1 MKLAT
6 KPAPADA
13 AIAEL
18 LAKRWSARA
27 IDANIPVG
35 GEDLRRLLEAA
46 RWAPSCFGEEPWRY
60 LVWDRFKQ
68 PEAWQQA
75 LSCLAPSNQRWAKNA
90 PVLML
95 SVAVPTFRRNGKPNR
110 WAQHDVGA
118 ASENLCL
125 QAAALGLVAH
135 QMGGFDVDQAHERF
149 HIPRDHTCL
158 AMIAIGHPAPI
169 GVLEDDLQARES
181 APRTRRP
188 LSDIYFEG
196 GWPTSPQ

>member
-6 KPAPADA
+6 KAAPADA
-13 AIAEL
+13 AIDEL
-18 LAKRWSARA
+18 LSRRWSARA
-27 IDANIPVG
+27 IDAEAPVAA
-35 GEDLRRLLEAA
+35 ELVRSVQEAA

-60 LVWDRFKQ
+60 LVWDRFAQ
-68 PEAWQQA
+68 PERWQHA
-75 LSCLAPSNQRWAKNA
+75 LECLAPSNQRWARNA

-95 SVAVPTFRRNGKPNR
+95 SVAVPTFSRNGKPNR

-125 QAAALGLVAH
+125 QAVALGLVAH

-149 HIPRDHTCL
+149 HIPRDHSCM
-158 AMIAIGHPAPI
+158 AMIALGHPAPI
-169 GVLEDDLQARES
+169 EVLDNDLQLRET

-188 LSDIYFEG
+188 VEEIYFEG
-196 GWPTSPQ
+196 VWPSPR